1 MGGFNGAV
9 LLFKGDEVDPQDRY
23 LITLTEAGYRTFL
36 IPVLQFSFINQE
48 ELCTALKS
56 AHKYSGIIFSSP
68 RCVRAVEQ
76 VWSFKIYE
84 HWNERKVFVVGPST
98 SRAVKDSLHLPT
110 EGEETGSA
118 EALAVLIRKS
128 LGVDESSKKKLLP
141 LLYPCSSLAD
151 ADNFTGLPI
160 ERISAYETADCVDL
174 RSIEQVAKERVV
186 CAFFSPS
193 GVRAAVKELRK
204 RGLTKF
210 RAVAIGTTTAQVS
223 PGRVCGGSVSGQGS
237 LGSGPCGLGPTGSS
251 PLSQGFYPH
260 EYPSSGPYKVQR
272 RAANIR
278 ERKRM
283 MSINSAFEELRCH
296 VPTFPF
302 EKRLSKI
309 DTLRL
314 AIAYIALLKEV
325 LMSPYDPLTHIEKCL
340 RGEIRAE
347 HSHEWNTSDLT
358 ARLSW
363 INWENLGVPASRRM
377 NFNSLSITSPDGIP
391 PPVMAGPLGPLGPHH
406 LRHMPPPPHM

>member
-210 RAVAIGTTTAQVS
+210 RAVAIGTTTAQALSNEGHPADEICEKPS
-223 PGRVCGGSVSGQGS
+223 PAALKSALKKVCSREPRRSVTC
-237 LGSGPCGLGPTGSS
+237 LPT
-251 PLSQGFYPH
+251 
-260 EYPSSGPYKVQR
+260 
-272 RAANIR
+272 
-278 ERKRM
+278 
-283 MSINSAFEELRCH
+283 
-296 VPTFPF
+296 
-302 EKRLSKI
+302 
-309 DTLRL
+309 
-314 AIAYIALLKEV
+314 
-325 LMSPYDPLTHIEKCL
+325 
-340 RGEIRAE
+340 
-347 HSHEWNTSDLT
+347 
-358 ARLSW
+358 
-363 INWENLGVPASRRM
+363 
-377 NFNSLSITSPDGIP
+377 
-391 PPVMAGPLGPLGPHH
+391 
-406 LRHMPPPPHM
+406 